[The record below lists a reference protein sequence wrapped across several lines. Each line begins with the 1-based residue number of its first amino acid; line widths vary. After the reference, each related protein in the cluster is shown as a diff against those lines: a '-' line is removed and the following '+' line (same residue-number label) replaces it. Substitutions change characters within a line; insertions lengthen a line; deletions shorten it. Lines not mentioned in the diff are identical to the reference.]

1 MERQG
6 KRPSSEQKKQ
16 RLLSSLFCEYFRTVL
31 GFLQNNSQIS
41 WRSGKSVLRNNQ
53 SGSQSTIRSSLIRT
67 LCTRICHLVTGVAAD
82 LSWHTWTYLFY
93 YFYFILNGKRN
104 FLSHIYKNRLFV
116 VWNFDHVM
124 LDRDLLWIANS
135 SECRPHLKRSCGN

>member
-41 WRSGKSVLRNNQ
+41 
-53 SGSQSTIRSSLIRT
+53 
-67 LCTRICHLVTGVAAD
+67 
-82 LSWHTWTYLFY
+82 
-93 YFYFILNGKRN
+93 
-104 FLSHIYKNRLFV
+104 
-116 VWNFDHVM
+116 
-124 LDRDLLWIANS
+124 
-135 SECRPHLKRSCGN
+135 